1 MERLLICLTLP
12 GFGGGRASAPPPPP
26 PPPAAPPAPTPV
38 DAAQSRQ
45 VADSRRQQLLQQGLG
60 GTVRNVG
67 GARGLPTPAA
77 VRSAGGDQLTGA
89 VRNVGGARGRG
100 MAVTETARA
109 LKSLTGM

>member
-1 MERLLICLTLP
+1 MERFLIYLTFP
-12 GFGGGRASAPPPPP
+12 GFGGRSTPAPP
-26 PPPAAPPAPTPV
+26 PPPAAPPPAPTPV
-38 DAAQSRQ
+38 DASQSRQ
-45 VADSRRQQLLQQGLG
+45 AADSRRQELLQQGLG

-100 MAVTETARA
+100 MGVTETARA